1 MTTPVT
7 FAICGCGSRGLE
19 AYAPFQELH
28 PERMRIAAG
37 ADSRPERLAMLRER
51 YGLAEDRCFA
61 SDEELLAQPRL
72 ADAMIIATQDRQH
85 VPAALAAL
93 DKGYHLLLEKPISP
107 DLDQCRQLV
116 EKARETGRMVV
127 VCHVLRYTKFYGTLE
142 AMLRRGEIGKIE
154 TIDGKRGLL
163 APGPQLC
170 PGQLAAQ

>member
-107 DLDQCRQLV
+107 EDLVPPAGGEGQRNRTDGGGVPCAAV
-116 EKARETGRMVV
+116 YE
-127 VCHVLRYTKFYGTLE
+127 VLRDPGGD
-142 AMLRRGEIGKIE
+142 A
-154 TIDGKRGLL
+154 
-163 APGPQLC
+163 APG
-170 PGQLAAQ
+170 GDR